1 MDYHQNARL
10 VVYSRE
16 QMAKMVVDRGCTQKA
31 AAAAFCVSAKTA
43 AKWVRRYRELGRA
56 GLSDLSSRSHRSPRQ
71 TSSTLLERVLAL
83 RRLRWNGWRIA
94 HELSL
99 SRATISRILRRAG
112 MNRLRSLDPP
122 PPVVRYEHK
131 HPGDMIHFDIK
142 RLAHIRKPGHAI
154 TGNPRDHVRGAG
166 YQYLHIAIDD
176 HSRIA
181 FSAILPDQSHLS
193 AIRFFLMA
201 RAHFARFGISIR
213 RVLTDNGSC
222 YKHWIFRKTLWDQHI
237 KHRFTRPYTPRTN
250 GKAERFIQT
259 ALREWA
265 YARTYQHSEER
276 EQQLDLWL
284 HDYNFHRPH
293 ASLNLNTPASRAGLN
308 RNNLLSLHN

>member
-10 VVYSRE
+10 TIHSRE
-16 QMAKMVVDRGCTQKA
+16 QLAKMVVERGCTLKA
-31 AAAAFCVSAKTA
+31 AAAAFNLSAKTA
-43 AKWVRRYRELGRA
+43 AKWARRYKEPGPAVLKH
-56 GLSDLSSRSHRSPRQ
+56 LSSRPHRSPRQ
-71 TSSTLLERVLAL
+71 TSSFLFERVLAL

-94 HELSL
+94 HELKL
-99 SRATISRILRRAG
+99 SRATVSRLLRRAG
-112 MNRLRSLDPP
+112 MNRLSSLDPP
-122 PPVVRYEHK
+122 PPVIRYEHK
-131 HPGDMIHFDIK
+131 RPGDLIHFDIQ
-142 RLAHIRKPGHAI
+142 RLARIFKPGHRV
-154 TGNPRDHVRGAG
+154 TGDRRKESGGVGWE
-166 YQYLHIAIDD
+166 YLQIVIDD

-201 RAHFARFGISIR
+201 RAHLARFGISIR

-222 YKHWIFRKTLWDQHI
+222 YKHWLFRKTLCDQHV

-250 GKAERFIQT
+250 GKAEHFIQT

-265 YARTYQHSEER
+265 YARSYQHSAER
-276 EQQLDLWL
+276 EEQLDLWL

-293 ASLNLNTPASRAGLN
+293 TSLKLNSPASRAGLN
-308 RNNLLSLHN
+308 RNNLLSLHT

>member
-1 MDYHQNARL
+1 MDYHKNARL
-10 VVYSRE
+10 TIHSRE
-16 QMAKMVVDRGCTQKA
+16 QLAKMVVEQGCTLKA
-31 AAAAFCVSAKTA
+31 AAAAFNVSAKTA
-43 AKWVRRYRELGRA
+43 AKWTRRYKQPGPA
-56 GLSDLSSRSHRSPRQ
+56 GLKDLSSRPHRSPRQ
-71 TSSTLLERVLAL
+71 TSSSLLERVLAL
-83 RRLRWNGWRIA
+83 RRLRYNGWRIA
-94 HELSL
+94 HELKL
-99 SRATISRILRRAG
+99 SRATVSRILRRAG
-112 MNRLRSLDPP
+112 LNRLRSLDPP
-122 PPVVRYEHK
+122 PPVIRYEHK
-131 HPGDMIHFDIK
+131 CPGDLIHFDIK
-142 RLAHIRKPGHAI
+142 RLARIRKPGHRVTAD
-154 TGNPRDHVRGAG
+154 RRKQSRGAG
-166 YQYLHIAIDD
+166 WEYLHIAIDD

-181 FSAILPDQSHLS
+181 FSAILPDQSHRS

-201 RAHFARFGISIR
+201 RAHFARFAISIR
-213 RVLTDNGSC
+213 RLLTDNGSC

-276 EQQLDLWL
+276 KEQLELWL

-308 RNNLLSLHN
+308 RNNLLSLHT